1 MLRKCYLGKV
11 KANAMVTNPGYPEEN
26 INAFINLF
34 KYAQQF
40 YGQRNSDE
48 FSFSMFYSG
57 LPYSD
62 LIFQDAAQKLIELRP
77 GKIHQE
83 IKNVSQQIFSE
94 EREYKTYL
102 GREFVKA
109 FEEVECAYVGGS
121 ENMGVSVLLVTIATF
136 IVQVL

>member
-77 GKIHQE
+77 GEKP
-83 IKNVSQQIFSE
+83 
-94 EREYKTYL
+94 
-102 GREFVKA
+102 
-109 FEEVECAYVGGS
+109 
-121 ENMGVSVLLVTIATF
+121 EN
-136 IVQVL
+136 

>member
-1 MLRKCYLGKV
+1 
-11 KANAMVTNPGYPEEN
+11 MVTNPGYPEEN

-77 GKIHQE
+77 GNKPGNQKLEHIL
-83 IKNVSQQIFSE
+83 INIFRG
-94 EREYKTYL
+94 ER
-102 GREFVKA
+102 
-109 FEEVECAYVGGS
+109 
-121 ENMGVSVLLVTIATF
+121 
-136 IVQVL
+136 VQDISGKRVYQSF

>member
-1 MLRKCYLGKV
+1 
-11 KANAMVTNPGYPEEN
+11 MVTNRDYNSET
-26 INAFINLF
+26 INTFINLF

-77 GKIHQE
+77 G
-83 IKNVSQQIFSE
+83 N
-94 EREYKTYL
+94 
-102 GREFVKA
+102 
-109 FEEVECAYVGGS
+109 
-121 ENMGVSVLLVTIATF
+121 
-136 IVQVL
+136 

>member
-1 MLRKCYLGKV
+1 
-11 KANAMVTNPGYPEEN
+11 MVTNPGYPEEN

-77 GKIHQE
+77 GNKPGNE
-83 IKNVSQQIFSE
+83 KSKQILINIFRG
-94 EREYKTYL
+94 ER
-102 GREFVKA
+102 
-109 FEEVECAYVGGS
+109 
-121 ENMGVSVLLVTIATF
+121 
-136 IVQVL
+136 VQDISGKRVYQSF

>member
-1 MLRKCYLGKV
+1 
-11 KANAMVTNPGYPEEN
+11 MVTNPGYPEEN

-77 GKIHQE
+77 GNIYTSGNHILERKCE
-83 IKNVSQQIFSE
+83 SIFSE
-94 EREYKTYL
+94 EREYKRYL

-121 ENMGVSVLLVTIATF
+121 ESTGVSFLLVSIATF

>member
-1 MLRKCYLGKV
+1 MFYIRKCYLGKV
-11 KANAMVTNPGYPEEN
+11 KANAMVTNPAFPEEN

-77 GKIHQE
+77 GNDGKKFRINDLTRSIYRGERVQE
-83 IKNVSQQIFSE
+83 ISWQRVCE
-94 EREYKTYL
+94 GL
-102 GREFVKA
+102 
-109 FEEVECAYVGGS
+109 
-121 ENMGVSVLLVTIATF
+121 
-136 IVQVL
+136 

>member
-77 GKIHQE
+77 GKYTRKSKMLVNKYFQRRESTRHIW
-83 IKNVSQQIFSE
+83 E
-94 EREYKTYL
+94 ESLSK
-102 GREFVKA
+102 
-109 FEEVECAYVGGS
+109 
-121 ENMGVSVLLVTIATF
+121 LLKK
-136 IVQVL
+136 

>member
-1 MLRKCYLGKV
+1 MKVFYIRKCYLGKV
-11 KANAMVTNPGYPEEN
+11 KANAMVTNPAFPEEN

-40 YGQRNSDE
+40 YGQMNSDE

-77 GKIHQE
+77 G
-83 IKNVSQQIFSE
+83 ND
-94 EREYKTYL
+94 
-102 GREFVKA
+102 G
-109 FEEVECAYVGGS
+109 
-121 ENMGVSVLLVTIATF
+121 NND
-136 IVQVL
+136 

>member
-1 MLRKCYLGKV
+1 MFYIRKCYLGKV
-11 KANAMVTNPGYPEEN
+11 KANAMVTNPAFPEEN

-77 GKIHQE
+77 G
-83 IKNVSQQIFSE
+83 ND
-94 EREYKTYL
+94 
-102 GREFVKA
+102 G
-109 FEEVECAYVGGS
+109 
-121 ENMGVSVLLVTIATF
+121 N
-136 IVQVL
+136 